1 MDRITRCTSEV
12 PFYSQ
17 HVTLPFR
24 EMSCLVTARLA
35 GARAWHHGW
44 LSPPL
49 KKPRGR
55 LGVCH
60 GGESVF
66 WKHSI
71 NMHPPP
77 PPQKWAVDTKWDLI
91 QIVSNTDSSRAA
103 VDLWTWTRALPS
115 VCVWSCCWGI
125 CCSQHWPSSLWNMP
139 STLLH
144 PDPTVSE
151 ATVSVF
157 FRGLPAWVTLM
168 GAGCADGRVC
178 GNVYKTQKRRKNEKH
193 SKSWIFTFLFFTK
206 SSSSKWNAIS
216 LLC

>member
-115 VCVWSCCWGI
+115 VCVCVCEAAAEESAAVSTDRAPCGTCPAPCCTRIQPFPRQQW
-125 CCSQHWPSSLWNMP
+125 
-139 STLLH
+139 
-144 PDPTVSE
+144 
-151 ATVSVF
+151 VF
-157 FRGLPAWVTLM
+157 FSVGYRLGL
-168 GAGCADGRVC
+168 R
-178 GNVYKTQKRRKNEKH
+178 
-193 SKSWIFTFLFFTK
+193 
-206 SSSSKWNAIS
+206 
-216 LLC
+216 